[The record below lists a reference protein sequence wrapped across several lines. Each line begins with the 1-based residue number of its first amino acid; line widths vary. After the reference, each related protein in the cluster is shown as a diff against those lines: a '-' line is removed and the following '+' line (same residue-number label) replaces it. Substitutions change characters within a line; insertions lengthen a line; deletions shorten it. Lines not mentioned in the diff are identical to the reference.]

1 MKALK
6 QYLFLIAIAF
16 FISGCDILQEVVQT
30 IEENTDIPLT
40 EQEVVRGLKEA
51 LQIGTNNSV
60 NIVSALN
67 GYYGDQLIKISL
79 PPEAKI
85 IMDNKDNPMLK
96 AIGIT
101 DQIDKSI
108 LSINRAAENAAKSAT
123 PIFANAIKSMSIQ
136 DAFSILNG
144 SDTAATH
151 YFRQKTYQ
159 KLKSSFKPKIK
170 NSLNQ
175 KLVGNI
181 SANSAWSNLTDAY
194 NKVAPFAG
202 WNKVNTQLDDYVTRK
217 ALNGL
222 FIKIQ
227 NEEKQ
232 IRQNPSA
239 RVSDILKRVFGK

>member
-1 MKALK
+1 MNGLK
-6 QYLFLIAIAF
+6 SFFTLLFLVV
-16 FISGCDILQEVVQT
+16 FISACDVVQEVIKTV
-30 IEENTDIPLT
+30 EDSGNIPLT

-51 LQIGTNNSV
+51 LSIGTGNSV
-60 NIVSALN
+60 NIVSAVN
-67 GYYGDQLIKISL
+67 GYFGDNLIKISL

-108 LSINRAAENAAKSAT
+108 LTINRAAENAAKSAT
-123 PIFANAIKSMSIQ
+123 PIFTDAIKSMSIQ

-170 NSLNQ
+170 NSLDQN
-175 KLVGNI
+175 LVGNV
-181 SANSAWSNLTDAY
+181 SANSAWTNLTSGY
-194 NKVAPFAG
+194 NQVAPLAG
-202 WNKVNTQLDDYVTRK
+202 WKKVNTQLDDYVTRK

-222 FIKIQ
+222 FLKLQ

-232 IRQNPSA
+232 IRQNPAA
-239 RVSDILKRVFGK
+239 RVTDILKRVFGK